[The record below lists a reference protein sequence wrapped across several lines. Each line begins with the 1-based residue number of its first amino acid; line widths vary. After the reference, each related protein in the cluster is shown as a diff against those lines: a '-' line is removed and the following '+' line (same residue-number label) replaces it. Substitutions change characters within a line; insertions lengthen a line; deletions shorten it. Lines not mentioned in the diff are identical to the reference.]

1 MDPSGFPSTLR
12 KDVFEPE
19 TPALQGQCST
29 AELRAQRFLIIN
41 ENGKVK
47 IGGDPA
53 AGSPTATL

>member
-1 MDPSGFPSTLR
+1 M
-12 KDVFEPE
+12 KDSFEPE